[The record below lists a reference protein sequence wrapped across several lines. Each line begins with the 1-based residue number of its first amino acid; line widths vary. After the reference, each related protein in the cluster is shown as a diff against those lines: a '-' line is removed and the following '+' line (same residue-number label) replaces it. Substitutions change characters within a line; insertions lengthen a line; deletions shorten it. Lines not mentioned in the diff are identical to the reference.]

1 MLVPA
6 STNCVCSPPSLV
18 TCLHCLIHIKGSLYA
33 VSSWFHIYYKISQN
47 TENIAIV
54 QKCHGTKITDGN
66 ELLRKIGLPAPGLCN
81 SAAVVGGGGEGRSAR
96 ALSITLLLI
105 SCCKNLGM
113 DSHRLKINFDYFHII
128 KFTFGGISAR
138 TPSILN
144 LDGE

>member
-1 MLVPA
+1 MLPFICLVPA

-66 ELLRKIGLPAPGLCN
+66 ELLRKIGLSAPGLCN
-81 SAAVVGGGGEGRSAR
+81 SAAVVGGGGEGGQLGRFQLRFFLSA
-96 ALSITLLLI
+96 AAKTWAWI
-105 SCCKNLGM
+105 
-113 DSHRLKINFDYFHII
+113 HI
-128 KFTFGGISAR
+128 G
-138 TPSILN
+138 
-144 LDGE
+144 